1 MLRLLPW
8 SRNVR
13 INFRKIKLEKKTTIL
28 EKSAILPISQTKNSA
43 QSRSQFSRT
52 TFVPPVVIAVT
63 FPTSMQDSEQLFV
76 PQLSVINFH
85 PLVNAYRSA
94 GSRNRTRHLPFPVR
108 VPASATEFLGGPS
121 ADEVNYRRKRTRNAS
136 DLISTSL
143 QEVPG
148 LEESR
153 EPFSPPSSQ
162 NPGINPSESASAS

>member
-1 MLRLLPW
+1 MLRRQNKF
-8 SRNVR
+8 SEDQIREENN
-13 INFRKIKLEKKTTIL
+13 NFGKVSNSSNFSNKNFSPIKIP
-28 EKSAILPISQTKNSA
+28 ILPNDFCSTSGDCSNVSNSDA
-43 QSRSQFSRT
+43 RFGT
-52 TFVPPVVIAVT
+52 TFRAAIVSDQFPP
-63 FPTSMQDSEQLFV
+63 SCECL
-76 PQLSVINFH
+76 LSVCWVKE
-85 PLVNAYRSA
+85 PDKA
-94 GSRNRTRHLPFPVR
+94 PFPVR

-162 NPGINPSESASAS
+162 NPGINPSDSASAS